1 MFELRVCGVIL
12 CNIELKNEGKSNRF
26 TSNLICPVNTVCI
39 LVVVLASDL
48 HRKSRDLAQT
58 ETMLEQRIEQATAT
72 HESLVAQEQYMKT
85 NQYIEDMAK
94 EKLGM
99 VYPDEIVIRPKE

>member
-1 MFELRVCGVIL
+1 MSNSRSRSKKRKSKRRQSKFASLMIVATVI
-12 CNIELKNEGKSNRF
+12 
-26 TSNLICPVNTVCI
+26 TVCI
-39 LVVVLASDL
+39 LVAVLASDL

-72 HESLVAQEQYMKT
+72 HESLVAQEQYMNT